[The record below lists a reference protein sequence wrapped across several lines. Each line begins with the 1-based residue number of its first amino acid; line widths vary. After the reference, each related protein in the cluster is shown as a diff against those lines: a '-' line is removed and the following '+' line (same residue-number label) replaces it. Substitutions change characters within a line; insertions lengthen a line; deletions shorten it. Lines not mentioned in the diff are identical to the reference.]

1 MRDDIFRSPYA
12 TSTKT
17 ILSPCTQPLPE
28 AKVLTSKKADGS
40 AAVPSSGL
48 SFSPHPHHSQSYQ
61 SGRHLRVPSG
71 GQKQLQNDHHRKGGS
86 LH

>member
-17 ILSPCTQPLPE
+17 ILGPCTHPLPE
-28 AKVLTSKKADGS
+28 AKVLASKKAE
-40 AAVPSSGL
+40 AAPSSGL

-71 GQKQLQNDHHRKGGS
+71 GQKQLQNDHHRKGGL